1 MAVLMNN
8 NRPSQLE
15 IEDVSISFGGV
26 SALSGVSLN
35 IGKGDIYSIIGPNG
49 AGKTTL
55 FNCVSGIY
63 KAQEGSIRFEGKEIM
78 GIKPHKI
85 AQMGIAR
92 AFQNIALFERMTV
105 LDNLMSAQGHNM
117 KYGLLATALYLGRC
131 SREEM
136 KSRDIVEEVIEFL
149 DLQHLRKS
157 AVGSLPYGLQKRVE
171 LGRALAMEPK
181 LLLIDEPVSGM
192 NIEET
197 EDMARY
203 VLDINEEMDITVV
216 LVEHDMGMVME
227 LSDKVTVLNF
237 GIKIAEGSPEEV
249 SKNPEVISAYLG

>member
-1 MAVLMNN
+1 
-8 NRPSQLE
+8 
-15 IEDVSISFGGV
+15 
-26 SALSGVSLN
+26 
-35 IGKGDIYSIIGPNG
+35 
-49 AGKTTL
+49 
-55 FNCVSGIY
+55 
-63 KAQEGSIRFEGKEIM
+63 
-78 GIKPHKI
+78 
-85 AQMGIAR
+85 
-92 AFQNIALFERMTV
+92 
-105 LDNLMSAQGHNM
+105 
-117 KYGLLATALYLGRC
+117 
-131 SREEM
+131 
-136 KSRDIVEEVIEFL
+136 
-149 DLQHLRKS
+149 
-157 AVGSLPYGLQKRVE
+157 
-171 LGRALAMEPK
+171 MEPK